1 MEATWIKKMKSP
13 PILVEVTQRRN
24 EPTERLIKR
33 FMRKV
38 KKEKIIED
46 YLDKTSYFKSKPTK
60 RKEKSKRAKIRAA
73 REARKALRKKRR

>member
-1 MEATWIKKMKSP
+1 MGKPSN
-13 PILVEVTQRRN
+13 VTVKLSDIDKRRQTS
-24 EPTERLIKR
+24 ESLIRR
-33 FMRKV
+33 FNKLV